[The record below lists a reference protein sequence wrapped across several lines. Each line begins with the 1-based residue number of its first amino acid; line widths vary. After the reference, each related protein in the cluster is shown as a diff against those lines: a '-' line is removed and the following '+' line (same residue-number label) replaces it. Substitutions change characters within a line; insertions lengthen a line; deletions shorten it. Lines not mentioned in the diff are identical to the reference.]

1 MASTSSKGLTIGI
14 VAFAIAAVIFA
25 VSKKMGTP
33 AETAPAAT
41 EQAAVSAPA
50 TSGPASDTVA
60 APAATESAAA
70 PAATETG
77 ETKPA
82 EGEKSAPSA
91 LEKVAAEGAAEQAE
105 EAKAADEGTAD
116 SLLAAPAALE
126 IDIKQALEERVMG
139 DPNATITMFEYASL
153 TCPHCARFANDILPK
168 VKASL
173 IDTGKLKLVYRDYP
187 LDTYAMKAAMM
198 ARCAE
203 PEKYFDLIEV
213 IFRNQER
220 WAKSEDPLEALMQLG
235 SFAGMTKPFIN
246 SCMKNAELENS
257 ILVRVQE
264 AQTKYKLNA
273 TPTFVFENGKET
285 LSGDLNP
292 EDFEAMVNKLTKE
305 K

>member
-25 VSKKMGTP
+25 VSKKMNPP
-33 AETAPAAT
+33 AETAPATT

-50 TSGPASDTVA
+50 TPGTEAPAADTVA
-60 APAATESAAA
+60 DPAT
-70 PAATETG
+70 TETA
-77 ETKPA
+77 EAKPA
-82 EGEKSAPSA
+82 EGEKTAPA
-91 LEKVAAEGAAEQAE
+91 GLEKVAAEGAGKDDIAQPANAPAAAE
-105 EAKAADEGTAD
+105 EE
-116 SLLAAPAALE
+116 SLLAPPAALD
-126 IDIKQALEERVMG
+126 IDIKQALEERVLG
-139 DPNATITMFEYASL
+139 DPNAPVTVIEYASL
-153 TCPHCARFANDILPK
+153 SCPHCARFANDILPK
-168 VKASL
+168 IKATL
-173 IDTGKLKLVYRDYP
+173 IDTGKMKIIYRDYP

-198 ARCAE
+198 ARCAD

-235 SFAGMTKPFIN
+235 SFAGMTKPYIN

-264 AQTKYKLNA
+264 GQTKYKLNA
-273 TPTFVFENGKET
+273 TPTFVFNNGAET

-292 EDFEAMVNKLTKE
+292 EDFEAMVNKLTKG

>member
-25 VSKKMGTP
+25 VSKKMQTP
-33 AETAPAAT
+33 AETPPATT

-50 TSGPASDTVA
+50 TPGTGTEAPAADTVA
-60 APAATESAAA
+60 APAATETS
-70 PAATETG
+70 AATET
-77 ETKPA
+77 A
-82 EGEKSAPSA
+82 EGEKTAPDA
-91 LEKVAAEGAAEQAE
+91 VAKVAAEGAATEAPAE
-105 EAKAADEGTAD
+105 TGTETATTPEDE
-116 SLLAAPAALE
+116 SLLAPPAALE

-139 DPNATITMFEYASL
+139 DPNATITMIEYASL
-153 TCPHCARFANDILPK
+153 TCPHCARFANEILPK

-173 IDTGKLKLVYRDYP
+173 IDTGKLKLIYRDYP

-198 ARCAE
+198 ARCAD

-220 WAKSEDPLEALMQLG
+220 WAKNEDPLEALTQLG

-246 SCMKNAELENS
+246 NCMKNAELENS